1 MASLH
6 DLSIEND
13 RLVII
18 RRQYAITPVRQDRRI
33 QKHWQPCIYA
43 LKCYNIEILIIEPV
57 CMRMI
62 RKFIYIWIAA
72 LFLLSQLTPRGAFS
86 LTVSEEEKL
95 GRQILRYIYQ
105 HYEIIDDPVIVEYVN
120 RIGNRIVAGLEDP
133 LFNYRFYVI
142 NVDAYNAFA
151 IPAGY
156 IFINSGLVAAMD
168 NEEELAGILAHEIAH
183 VNARHISQKIER
195 SKKIGWA
202 TMAGV
207 AAGILLGAAG
217 GGEAAQAVTQGSQ
230 AAGAAAQLSYSRE
243 NETQADQLGLIYLS
257 DAGYGGE
264 GLLKILKKMRSKQW
278 FDTEQVPTYM
288 RTHPG
293 IDERIT
299 YLDAQIAST
308 PETAKAR
315 PQKSSDDFARAHTY
329 LITRYGDENLVL
341 RYLQA
346 AVKKYPQDPMAHY
359 RYGLILARV
368 GRRDEAIA
376 HLRTA
381 MEKRAFDPYILR
393 AVGRVSYL
401 DGQYQQSLKMLK
413 TAYNMIPDDAD
424 CGLYLGQTYMDM
436 GLFDE
441 ASPVLQEVVNKHPRY
456 TKAYYI
462 LGQSLGKQGNLG
474 DAHYYLAIYHTRRG
488 DYKTAVVQYR
498 RALKYVKDPDRR
510 AKIEERLKKFEEAFT
525 KKR

>member
-1 MASLH
+1 M
-6 DLSIEND
+6 
-13 RLVII
+13 
-18 RRQYAITPVRQDRRI
+18 
-33 QKHWQPCIYA
+33 
-43 LKCYNIEILIIEPV
+43 
-57 CMRMI
+57 
-62 RKFIYIWIAA
+62 
-72 LFLLSQLTPRGAFS
+72 LSQLIPQGAFS
-86 LTVSEEEKL
+86 ITVSEEEKL
-95 GRQILRYIYQ
+95 SRAILRYIYRN
-105 HYEIIDDPVIVEYVN
+105 YEIIDDPVIVEYVN
-120 RIGNRIVAGLEDP
+120 GVGNRIVAGLEDP
-133 LFNYRFYVI
+133 LFNYRFHVI
-142 NVDAYNAFA
+142 NIDAYNAFA

-195 SKKIGWA
+195 SKRLGWA
-202 TMAGV
+202 AMAGM
-207 AAGILLGAAG
+207 AAGVLIGAAG
-217 GGEAAQAVTQGSQ
+217 GAEAGQAVSQGSQ
-230 AAGAAAQLSYSRE
+230 AASHAAELSYSRD
-243 NETQADQLGLIYLS
+243 NEIQADQLGLIYLS

-278 FDTEQVPTYM
+278 FDTEQIPTYM
-288 RTHPG
+288 RTHPA

-299 YLDAQIAST
+299 YLDGQIAAA
-308 PETAKAR
+308 PKTAKAGPQR
-315 PQKSSDDFARAHTY
+315 PSDDFARAHTY

-341 RYLQA
+341 RYLET
-346 AVKKYPQDPMAHY
+346 AVKKNPQDPMAHY

-381 MEKRAFDPYILR
+381 MERRAFDPYILR
-393 AVGRVSYL
+393 DIGRVYYL

-436 GLFDE
+436 GLYE
-441 ASPVLQEVVNKHPRY
+441 ESSPVLQQVVNKHPRY
-456 TKAYYI
+456 TKAYLI

-474 DAHYYLAIYHTRRG
+474 DAHYYLAIYHSRRG

-498 RALKYVKDPDRR
+498 RALKYVTDPGRR

>member
-1 MASLH
+1 
-6 DLSIEND
+6 
-13 RLVII
+13 
-18 RRQYAITPVRQDRRI
+18 
-33 QKHWQPCIYA
+33 
-43 LKCYNIEILIIEPV
+43 
-57 CMRMI
+57 MI
-62 RKFIYIWIAA
+62 RKRIYIWIAA
-72 LFLLSQLTPRGAFS
+72 LFLLSQLYSQGA
-86 LTVSEEEKL
+86 LGITVSEEEKL
-95 GRQILRYIYQ
+95 SREILRHIYQ
-105 HYEIIDDPVIVEYVN
+105 QYQIIDDPAVVNYVN
-120 RIGNRIVAGLEDP
+120 KVGNRIVEGLEDP

-156 IFINSGLVAAMD
+156 IFINSGLLAAMD
-168 NEEELAGILAHEIAH
+168 SEEELAGILAHEIAH

-202 TMAGV
+202 TMAGM
-207 AAGILLGAAG
+207 AAGILIGAAG
-217 GGEAAQAVTQGSQ
+217 GGEAAQAVTTGSQ
-230 AAGAAAQLSYSRE
+230 AAGAAAELSYSRD
-243 NETQADQLGLIYLS
+243 NEMQADQLGLIYLT
-257 DAGYGGE
+257 DAGYSSE

-288 RTHPG
+288 RTHPA
-293 IDERIT
+293 IDDRIV
-299 YLDAQIAST
+299 YLDSQISAT
-308 PETAKAR
+308 QKPAETR
-315 PQKSSDDFARAHTY
+315 PRGSSEEFLRVHTY

-341 RYLQA
+341 RYLQTE
-346 AVKKYPQDPMAHY
+346 VKKYPQDPMAHY

-368 GRRDEAIA
+368 GRREEAIV

-393 AVGRVSYL
+393 DVGRVYYL

-413 TAYNMIPDDAD
+413 TAHHLIPDDAE

-441 ASPVLQEVVNKHPRY
+441 ASPVLLDVVKKHPGY
-456 TKAYYI
+456 TKAYLI
-462 LGQSLGKQGNLG
+462 LGQSLGNQGNLG
-474 DAHYYLAIYHTRRG
+474 DAHYYLGIYHTRRG

-498 RALKYVKDPDRR
+498 NALKYVKDPDRR
-510 AKIEERLKKFEEAFT
+510 AKIEERLKEFEKALS